1 MKDDKNLLQFAH
13 LSTFKDF
20 LLAQGAKVREGKG
33 DYQAYQVRLVSCQ
46 GWLAVCFSLKQDVST
61 PVALRGLIADFNAGG
76 AIQRESRTIEL
87 KAPAIAAGESAE
99 QYAADLRDD
108 VALRLFANR
117 MHRNDTFPQG
127 GYPTR
132 DQVEGFARHA
142 YLHADI
148 FLKAGGHA

>member
-13 LSTFKDF
+13 LSAFKDF

-33 DYQAYQVRLVSCQ
+33 DYQAYQVRLVSAQ
-46 GWLAVCFSLKQDVST
+46 GWLAVCFSMKQDVST

-87 KAPAIAAGESAE
+87 KAPVIAAGESAE

-108 VALRLFANR
+108 VALRLFVCALGSLKDDLASDDTVVKAVAR
-117 MHRNDTFPQG
+117 RAFRN
-127 GYPTR
+127 
-132 DQVEGFARHA
+132 
-142 YLHADI
+142 ADI